1 MRRLIRE
8 GRTEQEIK
16 DALVA
21 EYGPQVLA
29 LPDDEDTNFWVYV
42 VPVAGLVIAALV
54 LLLAAIRWRRHRDPD
69 PPAGSGGGRSGP
81 SGPESSR
88 LDRDLAEY
96 DL

>member
-1 MRRLIRE
+1 MLWWPNTARRSWPCPI
-8 GRTEQEIK
+8 
-16 DALVA
+16 
-21 EYGPQVLA
+21 
-29 LPDDEDTNFWVYV
+29 
-42 VPVAGLVIAALV
+42 AGLVIAALV